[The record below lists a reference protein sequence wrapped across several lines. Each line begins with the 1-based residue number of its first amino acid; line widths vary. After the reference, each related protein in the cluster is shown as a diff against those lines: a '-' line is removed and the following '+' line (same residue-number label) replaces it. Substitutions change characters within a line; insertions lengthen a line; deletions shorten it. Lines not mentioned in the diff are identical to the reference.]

1 MKITNVE
8 ELKELIEVYDTFL
21 QKAETIAERIE
32 NDYSIEA
39 NKLEIYPNGR
49 FSVCGTYYDRY
60 EQRDYPT
67 ETFFPIEWMFL
78 PFEEVKKQIEE
89 KERLEKIAREEA
101 ERKEKE
107 EKARKEEEKERA
119 EYERLK
125 AKYEQ

>member
-8 ELKELIEVYDTFL
+8 KLKELIEVYDTFL
-21 QKAETIAERIE
+21 QKAEEIATRME
-32 NDYSIEA
+32 DYGIEA
-39 NKLEIYPNGR
+39 NKLETYPDGR

-60 EQRDYPT
+60 DQRDYPT
-67 ETFFPIEWMFL
+67 ETFFPIEWLFL

-101 ERKEKE
+101 EREEKE

>member
-8 ELKELIEVYDTFL
+8 KLKELIEVYDTFL
-21 QKAETIAERIE
+21 QKAEEIATRME
-32 NDYSIEA
+32 DYGIEA
-39 NKLEIYPNGR
+39 NKLETYPDGR

-60 EQRDYPT
+60 DQRDYPT
-67 ETFFPIEWMFL
+67 ETFFPIEWLFL

-89 KERLEKIAREEA
+89 KERLEKIAREES